1 MSIEIRNVTK
11 SFGGVRALDQV
22 NLTLEEGRIY
32 GLLGNNGAGKTT
44 LLNILTN
51 RLYADEGQVLVD
63 GESAADNDGAL
74 GKLFM
79 AGEQNL
85 YPEDMR
91 VRGAFQAAA
100 LFYPAFDRKLAMELS
115 QRFGLNPKKKITSL
129 STGYASIFRLIIA
142 LSVNTPYLLLDE
154 PVLGLDANH
163 RDLFYRLL
171 IERYSEHPCT
181 ILISTH
187 LIAEVEN
194 LIERVIIIRDGHVL
208 READRED
215 LTGDGYTV
223 SGPAGLVDHYL
234 QGRQVLSQKNL
245 GGLKTA
251 CVRGTADRS
260 GLSAGLEISGV
271 HLQDYFISLM
281 NEGELK

>member
-1 MSIEIRNVTK
+1 MSIEFKQVSK
-11 SFGGVRALDQV
+11 SFGGVRALDDIS
-22 NLTLEEGRIY
+22 LTLSEGRIY

-51 RLYADEGQVLVD
+51 RLYADRGEVLVD
-63 GESAADNDGAL
+63 GEPAADNDGAL

-91 VRGAFQAAA
+91 VQGAFRATR
-100 LFYPAFDRKLAMELS
+100 LFYPAFDCDCANDLA
-115 QRFGLNPKKKITSL
+115 QKFGLDTKKKITAL
-129 STGYASIFRLIIA
+129 STGYASIFRLVIA

-154 PVLGLDANH
+154 PVLGLDASH

-171 IERYSEHPCT
+171 IETYSEHGGT

-194 LIERVIIIRDGHVL
+194 LIEDVVIIRDGRIVRQMP
-208 READRED
+208 REQ
-215 LTGDGYTV
+215 LLGDGYTI
-223 SGPAGLVDHYL
+223 SGPAGLVDRFL
-234 QGRQVLSQKNL
+234 SGREVLSQKKL

-251 CVRGTADRS
+251 CVRGAADRS
-260 GLSAGLEISGV
+260 GLPAGLEISAV
-271 HLQDYFISLM
+271 TLQDYFISMM
-281 NEGELK
+281 NEGESK